1 MEFKKDIWTKE
12 DIAPFMDY
20 LASFSQAHKEDW
32 GRRILNTK
40 LPLFVLPTKQIQMIV
55 KEIMKGNYRSF
66 LDLRIFT
73 HYETIAI
80 YGMIVS
86 KISSFSEMQQYLEI
100 YKEQMENWAHCDLL
114 NFSHIKEYQN
124 EFLTLSKEYRNSPL
138 PFVRRLSLFIL
149 FLLIKEESYV
159 IEALQ
164 ALESIKVEE
173 NYYVIMMGG
182 WLLSECFICYP
193 KQTIEFIKTHE
204 ILPAIL
210 NKGIQK
216 CRESNRLTQTQKDDL
231 LIYKKKRR

>member
-1 MEFKKDIWTKE
+1 MFSKE
-12 DIAPFMDY
+12 D
-20 LASFSQAHKEDW
+20 L
-32 GRRILNTK
+32 
-40 LPLFVLPTKQIQMIV
+40 KQIGDRGSDLDYINEQISFFIDGFPDIDIVAPATVGNGIIDLSDDYISHYQKIYMNFEGDIV
-55 KEIMKGNYRSF
+55 KFVPASGAATRMFK
-66 LDLRIFT
+66 DL
-73 HYETIAI
+73 Y
-80 YGMIVS
+80 
-86 KISSFSEMQQYLEI
+86 
-100 YKEQMENWAHCDLL
+100 
-114 NFSHIKEYQN
+114 
-124 EFLTLSKEYRNSPL
+124 
-138 PFVRRLSLFIL
+138 
-149 FLLIKEESYV
+149 
-159 IEALQ
+159 Q